1 MIAATTVQ
9 RAPESHANSFL
20 IITEDFATARKNVLD
35 RALKDGSFVI
45 YVSFNKPCSKLG
57 EFLKGGG
64 IAGNRSFLLSTVK
77 GPSHPEYADFRL
89 LEPGNLTDL
98 SIIVSEL
105 YDSVAGQKSLV
116 IDSLDNLFIYNEP
129 NPILQFVY
137 TLLERSAGRGADV
150 YVLSAPLERSEFKQ
164 AFSMFDKVL
173 RR

>member
-1 MIAATTVQ
+1 MIAATAVQ
-9 RAPESHANSFL
+9 RASDPHANSFL

-64 IAGNRSFLLSTVK
+64 ISGGQSFLISTVK

-98 SIIVSEL
+98 SIILSEL

-137 TLLERSAGRGADV
+137 TLLERSAGHGADV

-164 AFSMFDKVL
+164 AFSMFDRVL